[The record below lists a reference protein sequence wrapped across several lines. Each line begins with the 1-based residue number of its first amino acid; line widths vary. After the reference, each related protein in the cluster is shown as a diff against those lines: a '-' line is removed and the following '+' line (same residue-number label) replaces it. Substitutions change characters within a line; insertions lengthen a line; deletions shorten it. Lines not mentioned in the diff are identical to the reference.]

1 MVRGRV
7 GVGVTMFFSD
17 APFADG
23 AGDDSAVLDSKT
35 SPGSGGGIY
44 KLHPTQSG
52 ESRLLG
58 CTHSYIHPVALTW
71 PPMKSEV
78 VRRRCPTV
86 FLHSLPSLDFPLLSF
101 PLV

>member
-35 SPGSGGGIY
+35 SPGWRGAY
-44 KLHPTQSG
+44 T
-52 ESRLLG
+52 
-58 CTHSYIHPVALTW
+58 SYIQ
-71 PPMKSEV
+71 
-78 VRRRCPTV
+78 
-86 FLHSLPSLDFPLLSF
+86 HSQERADF
-101 PLV
+101 